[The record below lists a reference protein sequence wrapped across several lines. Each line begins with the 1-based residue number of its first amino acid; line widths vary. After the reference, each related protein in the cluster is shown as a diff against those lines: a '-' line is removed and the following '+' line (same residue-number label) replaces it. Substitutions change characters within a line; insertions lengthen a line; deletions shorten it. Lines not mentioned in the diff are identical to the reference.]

1 MHRRGDRPQE
11 VPRFGERGMSYP
23 LRSAQRRNEYEHGYN
38 VGLRKNYKIGERGLV
53 VYCNTKPLYCV
64 RQDPR
69 IPITN
74 SIIIEIKR
82 LRRSR
87 GGVAPP
93 VGYNMA

>member
-1 MHRRGDRPQE
+1 M
-11 VPRFGERGMSYP
+11 
-23 LRSAQRRNEYEHGYN
+23 YN
-38 VGLRKNYKIGERGLV
+38 
-53 VYCNTKPLYCV
+53 CNTKPLYCV

-87 GGVAPP
+87 GGVA
-93 VGYNMA
+93 VKSNMVYTLCKYMVYTFTREAGALE